1 MADFREFTGKTV
13 EEAIAN
19 AVAELGIDKNSI
31 QFEIVEHESKGFLG
45 IGSKPAKIK
54 VTVETKEASEEVT
67 EAEKVEAV
75 EVKTEVS
82 SEEEAKAKEEES
94 DDDFHAEDVDE
105 SEEASEKNSGEKN
118 SQEDIDKAIA
128 EAKEFISKVLG
139 IMEITANIEAVY
151 SEEDATI
158 NVNLV
163 GDDMG
168 VLIGKRGATLDSLQY
183 LTSLVVN
190 KGTKEYIKV
199 KLDTEDY
206 RKRRKDTLENLAKN
220 LAQKAKR
227 TGKSVSLEPMNPYER
242 RIIHSALQSDKFVET
257 HSEGEEPYRRV
268 VITVKKGAMNYRRN
282 SYGNNRG
289 SFGKKPYGRGGNR
302 GFGGRKPYGNN
313 GKFEK
318 KYSANNENSK
328 DYSTD
333 YKRDY
338 EAYREQKAAERAA
351 NGDSREK
358 LASPLYN
365 PLLENNNTGSGDNA

>member
-54 VTVETKEASEEVT
+54 VTVETKEASEEVK

-220 LAQKAKR
+220 LAQ
-227 TGKSVSLEPMNPYER
+227 
-242 RIIHSALQSDKFVET
+242 
-257 HSEGEEPYRRV
+257 
-268 VITVKKGAMNYRRN
+268 
-282 SYGNNRG
+282 
-289 SFGKKPYGRGGNR
+289 
-302 GFGGRKPYGNN
+302 
-313 GKFEK
+313 
-318 KYSANNENSK
+318 
-328 DYSTD
+328 
-333 YKRDY
+333 
-338 EAYREQKAAERAA
+338 
-351 NGDSREK
+351 
-358 LASPLYN
+358 SPFRL
-365 PLLENNNTGSGDNA
+365 